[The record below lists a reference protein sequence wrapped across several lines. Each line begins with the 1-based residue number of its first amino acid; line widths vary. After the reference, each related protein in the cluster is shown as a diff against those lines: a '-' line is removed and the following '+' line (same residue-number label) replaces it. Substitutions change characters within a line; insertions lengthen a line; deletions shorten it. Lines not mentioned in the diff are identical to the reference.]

1 MTTQPAADRG
11 RIVIVSGIRVR
22 NDAISNIICQQ
33 RRVLVDAGYRVDVI
47 VQHRDS
53 DPGAWETTSPHAWD
67 LLRNP
72 IYLAADLVIFH
83 FGIFYDL
90 FNALTLAH
98 PRARR
103 VVHFHNVT
111 PPELLS
117 GATRGFAQRGLVQLV
132 TAEFADAVWSDSPHN
147 TDVLCARTAID
158 PELVVPMAPSVPE
171 VGGRQASIGTT
182 TASTA
187 PVRLIS
193 VGRFVP
199 AKGLTELVAAIAL
212 LDPELRRDLR
222 LTLAGSISNSDA
234 EYFRTLNRQIAD
246 AGLTDLIDVASDPP
260 DDELAALLWHS
271 DILVSAS
278 HHEGFCV
285 PVIEALAT
293 HCRVIVTDAGALPDT
308 AGPCG
313 VVVPA
318 HDAAALSVA
327 IADEIRAVKAVRA
340 GDATAEAA
348 ERDRLDQA
356 ARHLEQFSPEQF
368 RDRTLRAVEHELR
381 LGAARSA

>member
-1 MTTQPAADRG
+1 MTGASNGEPG
-11 RIVIVSGIRVR
+11 RVVIVSGIRVR

-33 RRVLVDAGYRVDVI
+33 RQVLVDAGYRVDVI

-53 DPGAWETTSPHAWD
+53 VAGDWETTSPHAWD

-90 FNALTLAH
+90 FDALALPH
-98 PRARR
+98 RRARR

-111 PPELLS
+111 PPELLN

-132 TAEFADAVWSDSPHN
+132 NAELADTVWSDSPHN
-147 TDVLCARTAID
+147 TDVLCARTTIL
-158 PELVVPMAPSVPE
+158 PEQVVPMAPAVPA
-171 VGGRQASIGTT
+171 VGGRPAST
-182 TASTA
+182 TAAAITG

-199 AKGLTELVAAIAL
+199 AKGLTELVAAIAQL
-212 LDPELRRDLR
+212 EPELRHDLR

-234 EYFRTLNRQIAD
+234 EYFRTLNRQIAE
-246 AGLTDLIDVASDPP
+246 AGLTDLVDVAADPP
-260 DDELAALLWHS
+260 DEELATLLWHS

-313 VVVPA
+313 IVVPA
-318 HDAAALSVA
+318 GDAAALSGAVA
-327 IADEIRAVKAVRA
+327 GEIHAVRAVRA
-340 GDATAEAA
+340 GGAEAEAA
-348 ERDRLDQA
+348 ERDRLELA
-356 ARHLEQFSPEQF
+356 ARHLDQFSPEQF
-368 RDRTLRAVEHELR
+368 RDRTLRAVEHELTV
-381 LGAARSA
+381 RSSRST